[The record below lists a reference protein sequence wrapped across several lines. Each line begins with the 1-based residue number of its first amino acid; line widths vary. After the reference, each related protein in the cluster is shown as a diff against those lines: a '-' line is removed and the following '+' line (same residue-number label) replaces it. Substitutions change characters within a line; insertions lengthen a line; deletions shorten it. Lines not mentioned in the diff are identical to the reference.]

1 MSNAIIKAC
10 LFLIFFFC
18 FGLASSKCKLDL
30 GLVVDTTKSI
40 GLQNSHF
47 LKNSLKRLI
56 QIVGVSQN
64 GSHVSFETFAAD
76 SVLHNKFNDA
86 HFYSSKAMEALV
98 DEGIN
103 RLTKPTR
110 LDYGIFKANDEMFIP
125 ESGVRAGVRS
135 VMVLFTDGKTHPN
148 TMDYEGAVQSL
159 KVRHGSMH
167 IITRKEF
174 RAILNFT
181 KF

>member
-1 MSNAIIKAC
+1 MSNAIIKAW

-18 FGLASSKCKLDL
+18 LVSSKCKLDL
-30 GLVVDTTKSI
+30 GLVVDTTRSI
-40 GLQNSHF
+40 GWENIHF
-47 LKNSLKRLI
+47 LENSLKRLI
-56 QIVGVSQN
+56 QNVGVSQN

-76 SVLHNKFNDA
+76 SVLHNKFNNA
-86 HFYSSKAMEALV
+86 QFYSSKAMEALV

-110 LDYGIFKANDEMFIP
+110 LDYAIFKANDEMFIP
-125 ESGVRAGVRS
+125 QSAVRAGVRS

-159 KVRHGSMH
+159 RVRHGSMH
-167 IITRKEF
+167 ILTRKGF